1 MGPIHVDIK
10 FDVVLGGMHFSYR
23 LPLWT
28 PRDATNA
35 SGSTDGTVRKLREI
49 LQSDD
54 EETLTRLKVGGE
66 KSDDVFLERWL
77 TSKQQNLE
85 ETAIALRRHAQWRIA
100 FLPSGR
106 VDDVIKLILVLTDTQ
121 QQRSLHAERDFW
133 RDSSAES
140 VSARM

>member
-10 FDVVLGGMHFSYR
+10 FDVDLGGVRFSYR

-35 SGSTDGTVRKLREI
+35 SGPTDGAVRELREI
-49 LQSDD
+49 LQRDD

-77 TSKQQNLE
+77 VSRQQNVN
-85 ETAIALRRHAQWRIA
+85 ETAIALRRHAQWRAA

-106 VDDVIKLILVLTDTQ
+106 IHDVMMDPHP
-121 QQRSLHAERDFW
+121 QRYTTADALC
-133 RDSSAES
+133 
-140 VSARM
+140 M